1 MIMNYTAV
9 AIIAVA
15 CILSLVINLF
25 RKYAAISLESKNLFD
40 ILSLLKNRNFLIFFS
55 LILVVGLVNSLL
67 MVYAQQIEPSVT
79 KVISYFLVIS
89 VPFFLI
95 NIFINI
101 KLFKDIWNLN
111 VVMGSLLISV
121 GLVLSVVGLRMI
133 VE

>member
-1 MIMNYTAV
+1 MNYTAV